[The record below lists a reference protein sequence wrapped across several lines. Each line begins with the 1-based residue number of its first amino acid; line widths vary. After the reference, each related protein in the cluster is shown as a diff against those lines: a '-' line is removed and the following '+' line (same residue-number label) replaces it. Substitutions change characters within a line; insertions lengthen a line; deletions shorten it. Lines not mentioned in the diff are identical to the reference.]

1 MRRSALRSRP
11 ARTMLSRSD
20 DKRDWQNAAALS
32 PPEKRNRFNAIIL
45 MEILEHAAKVGLYRL
60 AADTLAEPGRDR
72 FQLDIRSRRTFIDMA
87 ASVSHQLLPLAT
99 DIQHQEI

>member
-1 MRRSALRSRP
+1 
-11 ARTMLSRSD
+11 MLSRSD

-45 MEILEHAAKVGLYRL
+45 VEILEHAAKVGLYRF

-72 FQLDIRSRRTFIDMA
+72 FQLPVLHRY
-87 ASVSHQLLPLAT
+87 PLAPYLQRYGGQRVPPAIAT
-99 DIQHQEI
+99 RH